1 MELNENL
8 MRACRIYWVLR
19 RGNLRHINKECAE
32 KENLTMDIEKV

>member
-8 MRACRIYWVLR
+8 TKACRIYSVLR
-19 RGNLRHINKECAE
+19 KGNLRHINKEYAE